1 MADDPRKK
9 GADGKRVSQQ
19 PHEQEYQRRKQRTST
34 GSGRSE
40 STESNSS
47 EDSSSMEKG
56 RSGNRSESTGRSG
69 SNGGR
74 WLLIIRRVEGRGEIL
89 PGSFNP
95 LIF

>member
-19 PHEQEYQRRKQRTST
+19 PHEQKYQRRKQRTSG
-34 GSGRSE
+34 GSGE
-40 STESNSS
+40 STESSS
-47 EDSSSMEKG
+47 SKDSSSMERS

-74 WLLIIRRVEGRGEIL
+74 
-89 PGSFNP
+89 
-95 LIF
+95 